1 MHSIFIFSFFLQT
14 QGTLGGGNHFIE
26 VLHEDLNHWNDTRS
40 ASRMAD
46 GHRQLQSHGQQRK
59 VQRKYDGNEES
70 DIWLMLHSGSRRIGN
85 HTASHWEEVGKMK
98 YTRTGRDPL
107 HWLPI
112 DSRDGEGYINDMN
125 WCQQYAYKN
134 REFMLNAMIEVMA
147 EECRV
152 EADWNTFINIHHNHC
167 RCEVCSYRDNH
178 SGEWVKDEQ
187 LWVTR
192 KGATSARKGEI
203 GIIPGNMAH
212 GSYIV
217 EGMGN
222 EQSWKSCSHGSGRR
236 MGRIQAKRDILQRDF
251 IKQLDDAK
259 LVCDRDSRLR
269 DEAPQAYKD
278 LSQVINAQVEANVV
292 KIRHRLLPLINV
304 KGF

>member
-1 MHSIFIFSFFLQT
+1 
-14 QGTLGGGNHFIE
+14 
-26 VLHEDLNHWNDTRS
+26 
-40 ASRMAD
+40 
-46 GHRQLQSHGQQRK
+46 
-59 VQRKYDGNEES
+59 
-70 DIWLMLHSGSRRIGN
+70 MLHSGSRRIGN
-85 HTASHWEEVGKMK
+85 HTASYWEGVGKLK
-98 YTRTGRDPL
+98 YTRNGQDPL

-112 DSRDGEGYINDMN
+112 DSRDGQNYINDMN

-134 REFMLNAMIEVMA
+134 REYMLHAMIEAMY
-147 EECRV
+147 EECKV
-152 EADWNTFINIHHNHC
+152 DADWNTFINIHHNHC
-167 RCEVCSYRDNH
+167 KCEQCTYKDNKT
-178 SGEWVKDEQ
+178 GQWIKNEE

-192 KGATSARKGEI
+192 KGATSAKEGEI

-222 EQSWKSCSHGSGRR
+222 QMSWKSCSHGSGRR
-236 MGRIQAKRDILQRDF
+236 MGRQQAKQNITQKDF
-251 IKQLDDAK
+251 VQQLNDAQ
-259 LVCDRDSRLR
+259 LVCDKDSRLR

-278 LSQVINAQVEANVV
+278 LHEVINAQVDAGVV